1 MTRVRVRV
9 AQFTGTAT
17 AARNGTVKQCL
28 RPQTRVRITN
38 VRFKS
43 SRRAV
48 GFVHA
53 IWRLYNVIISIIIPL
68 MFVEKPTTGETSI
81 KCFIDNYRTSTFYFC
96 KII

>member
-9 AQFTGTAT
+9 AT

-53 IWRLYNVIISIIIPL
+53 IMAAL
-68 MFVEKPTTGETSI
+68 
-81 KCFIDNYRTSTFYFC
+81 
-96 KII
+96 